1 MDLLGDMGHVE
12 STSLHLE
19 TVLAS
24 MQYSCTLCVEHTIG
38 LEIGLDALDELLADV
53 GLVESC
59 FEPFGDSVSVDGRL
73 VHGLRQ
79 TYLRLRHRF

>member
-1 MDLLGDMGHVE
+1 
-12 STSLHLE
+12 
-19 TVLAS
+19 

-59 FEPFGDSVSVDGRL
+59 FAPFGDSASVDGRY
-73 VHGLRQ
+73 VHDLHQ
-79 TYLRLRHRF
+79 MYHRLRHRF